1 MNDVLKTVAVFFL
14 AVAVGF
20 GGYIVLDTFVPN
32 DAAPTIE
39 ASDADDL
46 TAGRYH
52 QRTRTNDFFRR
63 GIGGSRG

>member
-20 GGYIVLDTFVPN
+20 GGYIALDALYPA
-32 DAAPTIE
+32 DALPTVE
-39 ASDADDL
+39 ETDTDNL

-63 GIGGSRG
+63 GRG

>member
-1 MNDVLKTVAVFFL
+1 MNDVLKTVAVFFI

-20 GGYIVLDTFVPN
+20 GGYIALAAIIPA
-32 DAAPTIE
+32 DAPAVEEVNT
-39 ASDADDL
+39 DDL

-63 GIGGSRG
+63 GRG

>member
-14 AVAVGF
+14 AVGVGM
-20 GGYIVLDTFVPN
+20 GGYMLMDALIPIDAVPTVEEADT
-32 DAAPTIE
+32 
-39 ASDADDL
+39 DDL

-63 GIGGSRG
+63 GRG